1 MNVSLLAVLAKV
13 PPEVSVKVSV
23 HPLWKFAPLIVRF
36 WLALDAGT
44 GLGNTPLIVG
54 AGRAAACTVKLNQLE
69 DLPSGLMTL
78 TFQVPASLKLL
89 NWYVSLLLELNVSLL
104 DWLGY
109 SMLSVSLKMSVQPF

>member
-1 MNVSLLAVLAKV
+1 M
-13 PPEVSVKVSV
+13 
-23 HPLWKFAPLIVRF
+23 
-36 WLALDAGT
+36 
-44 GLGNTPLIVG
+44 
-54 AGRAAACTVKLNQLE
+54 KLNQLE